1 MKYILSSF
9 ILMSSTVIAHAGSMP
24 GNVPQIMLPMN
35 VPEIS
40 VLAGF
45 AALGVVGAVA
55 ALVWERRRK

>member
-1 MKYILSSF
+1 MKYILIPI
-9 ILMSSTVIAHAGSMP
+9 ILMSSTVIAHGGTGP
-24 GNVPQIMLPMN
+24 GNVPQIMIPMD

-45 AALGVVGAVA
+45 AAIGVVGAVA

>member
-1 MKYILSSF
+1 MKHIFASIL
-9 ILMSSTVIAHAGSMP
+9 LLSSTVAAYANGA
-24 GNVPQIMLPMN
+24 VPMD

-45 AALGVVGAVA
+45 AAIGVVGAVV

>member
-1 MKYILSSF
+1 MKYILSSI
-9 ILMSSTVIAHAGSMP
+9 ILMSSTVLAYAGNLNGLIKIP
-24 GNVPQIMLPMN
+24 TRD

-45 AALGVVGAVA
+45 AAIGVVGAVA